1 MTTGHRYAGHWWGA
15 PPAVVRAMSAARSRQ
30 RGSPGPRGRRLIN
43 RADMADAGQHGP
55 QREVP
60 PAVKA
65 IEAELRAEVSLHER
79 DAAMLVGEATA
90 HRDLPYVLAAGAS
103 VPRTC
108 SRPGSQP
115 WCSP

>member
-1 MTTGHRYAGHWWGA
+1 
-15 PPAVVRAMSAARSRQ
+15 
-30 RGSPGPRGRRLIN
+30 
-43 RADMADAGQHGP
+43 MADAGQHGP

-90 HRDLPYVLAAGAS
+90 HRDLPYVLAALCS
-103 VPRTC
+103 VGPKDALEARLAALLLPLTSPPDR
-108 SRPGSQP
+108 SRAP
-115 WCSP
+115 SPPAAARSRSLQR